1 MEKDTNAKF
10 DLVIVGGGA
19 AGILAAISAKKYHP
33 DYSICIIDRTFALG
47 RKILVSGAGRC
58 NITNINLTK
67 ASATSYYGASPDF
80 IASVFDQFSC
90 DDIIKFF
97 NDLGIETYIE
107 SKNTIGKVFPIS
119 EQAKSVTMLLADE
132 LNRLGIEVFLNEESR
147 IITKH
152 GDTFIIET
160 NQQKISSKYVILSTG
175 GMTYPALGSDG
186 SGYNL
191 AKAFGHE
198 IIEPVPAALPL
209 TAKSPLCHDLQGVK
223 MKVTVSAV
231 IDDKPTRTR
240 TDDLIFAQYGFS
252 GSGILNISREVSLHF
267 NREHK
272 NNAYLIINFFPD
284 QTAEQVKTLM
294 ETNWQKRPDQSIEK
308 SLFGFMPIKLPA
320 AILKTININPE
331 TQVKN
336 FSEKERD
343 QIIAIFTS
351 FKVRL
356 TGTRGWNEA
365 EFTAG
370 GVDTTEIKSKTL
382 ESTLCPG
389 LYLCGEILN
398 VDGDIGGYNLS
409 WAWSS
414 GYVAGKLS

>member
-1 MEKDTNAKF
+1 MEKEASTKF

-19 AGILAAISAKKYHP
+19 AGILAAISAKKHYP
-33 DYSICIIDRTFALG
+33 DYSVCIIDRTFALG

-67 ASATSYYGASPDF
+67 ASATSYYGASADF
-80 IASVFDQFSC
+80 IASVFDQFGYEE
-90 DDIIKFF
+90 IIKFF
-97 NDLGIETYIE
+97 KGLGIETYVE

-119 EQAKSVTMLLADE
+119 EQAKSVTMLLEDE
-132 LNRLGIEVFLNEESR
+132 LNRLGVRVFLNEETKA
-147 IITKH
+147 ITKQ
-152 GDTFIIET
+152 GDTFTTTT
-160 NQQKISSKYVILSTG
+160 NQQIISSKFVVLSTG

-191 AKAFGHE
+191 AKAFGHN

-272 NNAYLIINFFPD
+272 NSAYLIINFFPD
-284 QTAEQVKTLM
+284 QSVEQVKALM
-294 ETNWQKRPDQSIEK
+294 DTNWQKRPDQSIEK
-308 SLFGFMPIKLPA
+308 SLFGFMPIKVPT
-320 AILKTININPE
+320 AILKTININPDIP
-331 TQVKN
+331 VKN
-336 FSEKERD
+336 LSEKERD
-343 QIIAIFTS
+343 QIIETFTS
-351 FKVRL
+351 FKVKL

-370 GVDTTEIKSKTL
+370 GVDTSEIKSRTL
-382 ESTLCPG
+382 ESTVCPG